1 MSKPEK
7 KVEVEEIKEE
17 KEIKE
22 KILTEEE
29 KKELVKQEKKN
40 KRGERTL
47 FGKIV
52 NVILW
57 IVVLGWMALFIIEFI
72 KVQNEK
78 DPIFCIKKTTIKS
91 GTGTAKVC
99 TGLGYKVYNY
109 NCSNNKHNYNGA
121 VEFGPFWTKSIC
133 DKEVED

>member
-7 KVEVEEIKEE
+7 KVDVEETKKE
-17 KEIKE
+17 
-22 KILTEEE
+22 ILTEEE
-29 KKELVKQEKKN
+29 KKNLVKQEKKN

-57 IVVLGWMALFIIEFI
+57 VVVLGWMALCVIDFI

-91 GTGTAKVC
+91 GTGTAEVC

-109 NCSNNKHNYNGA
+109 HCSNNKHNYNGA
-121 VEFGPFWTKSIC
+121 TEFGPFWTKSIC
-133 DKEVED
+133 DKEVTD